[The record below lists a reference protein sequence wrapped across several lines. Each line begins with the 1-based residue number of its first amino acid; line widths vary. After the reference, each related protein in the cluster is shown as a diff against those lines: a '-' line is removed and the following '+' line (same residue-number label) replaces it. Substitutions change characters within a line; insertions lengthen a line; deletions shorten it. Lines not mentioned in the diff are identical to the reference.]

1 MTKIT
6 SDEIS
11 FFESMFN
18 QENNIALMRAQFDG
32 EDVAVIVRFRELSES
47 VEASPIAVLIN
58 EEIFGRLTPPIDPYE
73 GMEVEDGEVAN

>member
-6 SDEIS
+6 NDEIA

-32 EDVAVIVRFRELSES
+32 KDVAVVIRFRELSES
-47 VEASPIAVLIN
+47 VEASPIAMIIN
-58 EEIFGRLTPPIDPYE
+58 EEIFERLTPPIDPYE
-73 GMEVEDGEVAN
+73 GMETEDSRAN